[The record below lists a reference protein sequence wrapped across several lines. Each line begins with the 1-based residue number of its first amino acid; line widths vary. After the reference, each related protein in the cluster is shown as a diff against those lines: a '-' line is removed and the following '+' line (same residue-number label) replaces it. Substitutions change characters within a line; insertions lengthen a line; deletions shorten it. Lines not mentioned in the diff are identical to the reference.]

1 MMVAVSGVAIAFAL
15 AVLIVLWAGGKR
27 WNARAPRRP
36 SRSRRCAC
44 INAAAW
50 PISRASLEVE
60 SATARRAWQS
70 LRSRDAGDRCRAPI
84 APLDAEAGWYGSL

>member
-27 WNARAPRRP
+27 WNARV
-36 SRSRRCAC
+36 S

-50 PISRASLEVE
+50 PISRASLEIE